1 MRATRGALRLRKSTM
16 STLAPLY
23 LPAPL
28 KHGVPAHIL
37 RILTMAV
44 VAFVLVAMGAWQ
56 AAGWWHD
63 GKAVA
68 ALQPHVKLTSVYVG
82 RVLEYQFGED
92 SNITVGEFIKVT
104 ENGLEDIEK
113 SAVTVKAARAR
124 DPEAADKAVAY
135 MGESQELLRNLNR
148 LARMQV
154 KIETYREQIDELD
167 AKTRGPLSPSEQ
179 RAAREQLATVLKSVM
194 GILNEATEQA
204 ESSARHLRNLREQ
217 SAWVVQTF
225 GEDSAIPKAI
235 LEKASSEVEKS
246 LGVEPD
252 KKRGVRGSTRHLALP
267 VPMAA

>member
-1 MRATRGALRLRKSTM
+1 M

-23 LPAPL
+23 LPTPL
-28 KHGVPAHIL
+28 KHGIPAHIL
-37 RILTMAV
+37 RILAMAL
-44 VAFVLVAMGAWQ
+44 VALVLVATGAWQ

-68 ALQPHVKLTSVYVG
+68 ALQPHVKIASAYVG

-104 ENGLEDIEK
+104 ETGLAEIEK
-113 SAVTVKAARAR
+113 GAMAVQAARGS

-154 KIETYREQIDELD
+154 KMETYREQIDQLD
-167 AKTRGPLSPSEQ
+167 ARTQGQLSPSEQ
-179 RAAREQLATVLKSVM
+179 RAVREQLGAVLKSVM
-194 GILNEATEQA
+194 GVLNDATEQA

-217 SAWVVQTF
+217 RAWVVQTF

-246 LGVEPD
+246 LGVEPA
-252 KKRGVRGSTRHLALP
+252 KKQGVRGSERRPLP
-267 VPMAA
+267 IPV